1 MRTGLELTE
10 QVVGLGN
17 IVETV
22 SKNVFQKFDS
32 TWRET
37 DGRERC
43 DFPAFCN
50 GMIVAILQM
59 RGSEQVKKN
68 ELNMVVISGGPK
80 EPTDLRN
87 ESAMLSGLAAPLP
100 FILFDSR

>member
-1 MRTGLELTE
+1 MCSKSLTAHG
-10 QVVGLGN
+10 VRLMGGKDATSLG
-17 IVETV
+17 
-22 SKNVFQKFDS
+22 
-32 TWRET
+32 
-37 DGRERC
+37 

-50 GMIVAILQM
+50 GMIVATLQM

-68 ELNMVVISGGPK
+68 ELDMAVISGGPK